1 MPYFL
6 HAKWKQDVWHVS
18 ATVFPYTHPE
28 SVEKAELLVGCVA
41 LTPGAVPLISMASA
55 VHTWGRLE

>member
-1 MPYFL
+1 MCR
-6 HAKWKQDVWHVS
+6 
-18 ATVFPYTHPE
+18 TVFPYTHPE
-28 SVEKAELLVGCVA
+28 IVEKVELLVGCVA